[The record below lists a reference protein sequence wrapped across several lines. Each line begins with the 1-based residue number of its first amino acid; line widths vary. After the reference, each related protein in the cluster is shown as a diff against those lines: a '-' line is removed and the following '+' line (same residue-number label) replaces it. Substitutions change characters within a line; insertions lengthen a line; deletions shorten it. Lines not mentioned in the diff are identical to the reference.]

1 MTWSVAELYFRW
13 GDPGESWWGEGCG
26 ALGQD
31 LADENLAVGKDIP
44 DLRASEGRDRG
55 YGRHGMIKGE
65 SSRRG
70 ARSQGQV
77 QVSEAQAENLGLAPR
92 AMKSQW
98 EF

>member
-1 MTWSVAELYFRW
+1 MR
-13 GDPGESWWGEGCG
+13 G
-26 ALGQD
+26 AGHLDRD

-44 DLRASEGRDRG
+44 DRRASEGRDRG

-65 SSRRG
+65 STRRG

>member
-1 MTWSVAELYFRW
+1 MWRSCILDGVIR
-13 GDPGESWWGEGCG
+13 ESLSGVRG
-26 ALGQD
+26 AGHLDRD

-44 DLRASEGRDRG
+44 DRRASEGRDRG

-77 QVSEAQAENLGLAPR
+77 QVGSQRPRRRTWVWLLGR
-92 AMKSQW
+92 
-98 EF
+98 